1 LTLQYIFSSK
11 AAVHTAIEKLWLNLN
26 RDPSH
31 RISRLFEIWVHW
43 AHPLPSFL
51 RWINKKFH
59 TKQFFCS
66 LEDIICFLFW
76 IQHVYLACHYSNAQ
90 FFLSLA
96 INNYFLWLISA
107 YFSIKLL
114 LCLTIAHSFSMW
126 GLKLHIRSLWAPSH
140 MKNFIYTHSSHS
152 GTFHFWGHMY
162 SNKSAGSLGFL
173 AYFCIERE
181 FFTCTAPFWEEIKQ
195 KLIFFYPIQLTSWD
209 ALTTTFSYLLD
220 NIDAHDVWQNW
231 STL

>member
-1 LTLQYIFSSK
+1 MIQIKVLFHPSINNLFIFLLQIKDYTEKNKEEQLLTSVIQVNTLLTLQYTFSSK

-76 IQHVYLACHYSNAQ
+76 IQHVYLACHNSKYFFNAQ
-90 FFLSLA
+90 FF
-96 INNYFLWLISA
+96 
-107 YFSIKLL
+107 
-114 LCLTIAHSFSMW
+114 
-126 GLKLHIRSLWAPSH
+126 
-140 MKNFIYTHSSHS
+140 
-152 GTFHFWGHMY
+152 
-162 SNKSAGSLGFL
+162 
-173 AYFCIERE
+173 FC
-181 FFTCTAPFWEEIKQ
+181 
-195 KLIFFYPIQLTSWD
+195 
-209 ALTTTFSYLLD
+209 
-220 NIDAHDVWQNW
+220 H
-231 STL
+231 